1 MRAILLSAGV
11 GKRLRPIT
19 KKIPKCLVK
28 VKKKPIIDI
37 WIDELVEKNKIKS
50 ILINT
55 HYLSQKVY
63 SHVKKNK
70 YKKKIKLI
78 Y

>member
-1 MRAILLSAGV
+1 MRAILLSAGI

-37 WIDELVEKNKIKS
+37 WIDDLVEKNQ
-50 ILINT
+50 ILIEDDFDFENGEET
-55 HYLSQKVY
+55 LENFFGQPSSNLSDF
-63 SHVKKNK
+63 
-70 YKKKIKLI
+70 I
-78 Y
+78 